1 MQSILS
7 ALKCAISVFAFLCI
21 FGVVGTMDYNDA
33 VQMEQAE
40 QLSKRPPCT
49 EARYT
54 TSMGSRLSANTPD
67 RYRTA
72 YHASHFEM
80 ACGELTH

>member
-7 ALKCAISVFAFLCI
+7 TLKCAISVFAFLCI

-33 VQMEQAE
+33 LQMEQAE
-40 QLSKRPPCT
+40 QVSKRPNCSGQPPAT
-49 EARYT
+49 LMSGGLLT
-54 TSMGSRLSANTPD
+54 NTPD

-72 YHASHFEM
+72 YHASHSEM
-80 ACGELTH
+80 ACGELIH